1 MTFADSGPSITVTEN
16 ADASA
21 DVLAVD
27 DDALGTDATAD
38 FSNNFTVTSTSSA
51 DGDTTETTY
60 TLAVKAV
67 GQDSGLVDT
76 ATNEAVL
83 LRLTEGGVVEG
94 YTSGTGDVVFTVS
107 VNDSGTV
114 ELDQLRVVKQ
124 GSTDSDNETVT
135 LASDLITLTRED
147 TITDGDGDVRSDS
160 ATINLG
166 STMTFADSGPSIT
179 QMTTNSAG
187 EVSTDES
194 TQLGTLVSGTASVF
208 TGGAVTLGADGGSS
222 KVTLRID
229 DVTSGLST
237 IDGEAITL
245 VNGEDDTSVVGQY
258 NDGSETPATAF
269 TISISATGVVS
280 VTQSVALNHPI
291 DTNPNDPL
299 NLTGKLSAVVTATD
313 GDGDE
318 ASESVSIGA
327 SVEFLDDG
335 PSVHVISPI
344 SDERS
349 FSASDVSLDSEQ
361 SIGVNGFT
369 ISAGTYSGDAP
380 SGDPVQTRSLT
391 NEQSGI
397 GIKGG
402 TDEIDVTQKEYIQID
417 FGEYVSKASLELG
430 SLGGHYNAGATPNA
444 QINVLLFKDGVQVP
458 GIYEFD
464 TDDASLIISG
474 GKAKIEL
481 ANTNEFDAARVFTT
495 QGTPGGE
502 ESTNSN
508 FVLLGASINK
518 AFTLSAGNQNGA
530 AQFTET
536 SLGYGVKGGSNEVDV
551 TNGEFIQVDFA
562 ASVTQV
568 ALELDSLAGN
578 YNVGSNANA
587 EIRVMLFKDGAEV
600 ETLIFDPDEVNG
612 ALLDI
617 SNRKATISIEEP
629 GGFDLLKIYTDDGT
643 DNRTPVNSNFTL
655 KNVEILEYQDF
666 AIPKT
671 LIVDE
676 SPLPDGGD
684 GVDSITEDFSSFF
697 KAVAD
702 EDYGADGPGSV
713 GYSLSLTGDDLSTG
727 LFALGSDGNPGIEI
741 VLIQDGQEIKGV
753 VESTVYFK
761 LTIDPSSGEIEFA
774 QLKNVYHPDSTDP
787 DDAVALGIADGTL
800 ELIQTVTDGD
810 GDTASASINL
820 LGPNSVA
827 TFVIEDDGPSL
838 STKEVTNTLVSE
850 SFENLNTDSWYVEQG
865 DGSRQFK
872 GDGGNLWTL
881 SASGSGLEI
890 QTDDVGGSSAYDG
903 DNHAELDTHANSGQT
918 HAELSTQVDIGVI
931 GQSTVLTFAYKPR
944 PSDPDSSDMQ
954 VVLGNITVDVVGSN
968 GAPMLSSDQLID
980 SKLTVVDGGNGWS
993 LITIDFGV
1001 QRGEQ
1006 TLTFK
1011 GATLP
1016 ENAPDEQNTLG
1027 AYLDSI
1033 ELTGKENVLDVD
1045 PLDSLSDLAGLVDF
1059 GTDGAGSIDITEV
1072 SQGGPSDPWTAYF
1085 TVSDADGDSVE
1096 GAVNLAAQN
1105 GLSGQYFVTPT
1116 NLKSISDAKD
1126 ALAGGTDSIDA
1137 AIQEGS
1143 FLINK
1148 LELGEEGVTTDE
1160 RSAGHDVVDNDG
1172 DRENIIEFL
1181 DDAAASV
1188 FITPN
1193 SHYDEQI
1200 ASTDVTDGTGN
1211 NSGSGIVQLKGAIK
1225 LPDLVNDA
1233 TGYKFKV
1240 YSDDGFEITLGG
1252 AGGTT
1257 FGYNGTTSP
1266 DEYFYD
1272 SGTSGK
1278 KIEVSTNEN
1287 QAEELALT
1295 LDSDGFIEFEALWF
1309 DHYGEYI
1316 FQVSVDYGKGW
1327 ELIDPTADNSPFEF
1341 RSDNTL
1347 QAGTDETDRFI
1358 VVNNGNGPVDI
1369 LNFDAAEDVIDLSDF
1384 NVDINGVDVTD
1395 SDSSD
1400 GFVEIQVGTVEVAR
1414 VFGIELGDL
1423 EDANN
1428 NIDTNIIKIV

>member
-1 MTFADSGPSITVTEN
+1 MWC
-16 ADASA
+16 
-21 DVLAVD
+21 
-27 DDALGTDATAD
+27 
-38 FSNNFTVTSTSSA
+38 
-51 DGDTTETTY
+51 
-60 TLAVKAV
+60 
-67 GQDSGLVDT
+67 
-76 ATNEAVL
+76 
-83 LRLTEGGVVEG
+83 
-94 YTSGTGDVVFTVS
+94 S
-107 VNDSGTV
+107 VNDSGI
-114 ELDQLRVVKQ
+114 RSSVVKQ
-124 GSTDSDNETVT
+124 GNTSSDNETVT
-135 LASDLITLTRED
+135 LVSDLITLTRED

-237 IDGEAITL
+237 IDGQAITL

-258 NDGSETPATAF
+258 NDGSEIPATAF

-280 VTQSVALNHPI
+280 VTQSVALHHPV
-291 DTNPNDPL
+291 DTNPNDSL

-335 PSVHVISPI
+335 PSAQVLAAIP
-344 SDERS
+344 DERS
-349 FSASDVSLDSEQ
+349 FSASDVSLNGEQ

-369 ISAGTYSGDAP
+369 ISAGTYSGDVP
-380 SGDPVQTRSLT
+380 SGNPVELHPLT
-391 NEQSGI
+391 KEQSGI
-397 GIKGG
+397 GIAGG
-402 TDEIDVTQKEYIQID
+402 SNEIDVTEQEYIQID
-417 FGEYVSKASLELG
+417 FGEDVSRASIELG
-430 SLGGHYNAGATPNA
+430 SLGGHYNAGANPDA
-444 QINVLLFKDGVQVP
+444 QINVLLFKGGVQVS
-458 GIYEFD
+458 GTYEFD
-464 TDDASLIISG
+464 ADDGSLVISG
-474 GKAKIEL
+474 GKATLEL
-481 ANTNEFDAARVFTT
+481 ENQSEFDSVRVFTT
-495 QGTPGGE
+495 QGAPGGDE
-502 ESTNSN
+502 YTNSN

-518 AFTLSAGNQNGA
+518 AFTLSAGDNDGVA
-530 AQFTET
+530 ELTET

-568 ALELDSLAGN
+568 SLELDSLAGN

-587 EIRVMLFKDGAEV
+587 EIRVMLFKDGTEV
-600 ETLIFDPDEVNG
+600 DTLIFDPDEENG

-617 SNRKATISIEEP
+617 SNRKATISIDQP
-629 GGFDLLKIYTDDGT
+629 FGFDSLKIYTDDGT
-643 DNRTPVNSNFTL
+643 DNRAPVNSNFTL
-655 KNVEILEYQDF
+655 KNVEVVEYEVTDP
-666 AIPKT
+666 ISLT
-671 LIVDE
+671 LDE
-676 SPLPDGGD
+676 SLPPVDGD
-684 GVDSITEDFSSFF
+684 GVRSITKDFSAFF
-697 KAVAD
+697 KVGSD
-702 EDYGADGPGSV
+702 VDYGSDGEGSV
-713 GYSLSLTGDDLSTG
+713 GYSLSLTGNSLSTG
-727 LFALGSDGNPGIEI
+727 LYALGENGAQGPEIVLNQSGNVITGSDGN
-741 VLIQDGQEIKGV
+741 
-753 VESTVYFK
+753 TAYFT
-761 LTIDPSSGEIEFA
+761 LEVDPFNGAITFA
-774 QLKNVYHPDSTDP
+774 QSQNIYHPDSTDP

-820 LGPNSVA
+820 LGTNSVA

-865 DGSRQFK
+865 DGSRQFT

-890 QTDDVGGSSAYDG
+890 QTDNVGGSSAYDG

-968 GAPMLSSDQLID
+968 GAPMLSSDQLSD
-980 SKLTVVDGGNGWS
+980 SKLTVDDGGNGWS

-1001 QRGEQ
+1001 QSGVQ

-1033 ELTGKENVLDVD
+1033 ELIGKENVLDVD

-1059 GTDGAGSIDITEV
+1059 GTDGAGSIDINEV
-1072 SQGGPSDPWTAYF
+1072 GQGGPSDPWTAYF
-1085 TVSDADGDSVE
+1085 TVTDADGDSVE

-1116 NLKSISDAKD
+1116 NLKSISEAKV

-1172 DRENIIEFL
+1172 DRENIIDFL
-1181 DDAAASV
+1181 DDAAGSV

-1193 SHYDEQI
+1193 GHYDKQI
-1200 ASTDVTDGTGN
+1200 ASTDATDGSGN
-1211 NSGSGIVQLKGAIK
+1211 SSGSGIVQLKGAIK
-1225 LPDLVNDA
+1225 LPESTLENG
-1233 TGYKFKV
+1233 GYKFKV
-1240 YSDDGFEITLGG
+1240 LSDDGFEITLGG
-1252 AGGTT
+1252 ANGTT

-1272 SGTSGK
+1272 SGSSGK

-1287 QAEELALT
+1287 QAEELVLT
-1295 LDSDGFIEFEALWF
+1295 RDSDDFIEFEALWF

-1316 FQVSVDYGKGW
+1316 FQVSVDYGNGW

-1347 QAGTDETDRFI
+1347 QAGTDQADRFI
-1358 VVNNGNGPVDI
+1358 VVDNENGPVDI
-1369 LNFDAAEDVIDLSDF
+1369 LNFDAADDVIDLSDF
-1384 NVDINGVDVTD
+1384 NVDINDVDVTD
-1395 SDSSD
+1395 SNSSD
-1400 GFVEIQVGTVEVAR
+1400 GFVEIQVGTDEVAR

-1428 NIDTNIIKIV
+1428 NIDTSIIKIV